1 MSDSRPL
8 PTGGSM
14 IHPELAER
22 SDRFHTAHYA
32 RFQALSAF
40 EKVMIV
46 IGLGLATS
54 MEIGTTM
61 AINVILP
68 DMQGN
73 VGASADEISWAITI
87 YSTAFLCSLPLSL
100 SLARKFGH
108 RNHILLSIAL
118 YALGATGS
126 FLSHELWML
135 LCSRAVMGIG
145 GGPLLVRS
153 LTTLYRLAQGK
164 ARAQYF
170 LLFGTVV
177 LVFRTVMPVLFG
189 LITDSFIWNVAF
201 LLIIPIAFAS
211 AVLIYTYLPESVQ
224 VEVEPARPDL
234 AGIGLLLAG
243 VTAFQIIASCGEQDD
258 WFGSPHLR
266 IVFVIGLFAL
276 AGLVWRESDHKNSNP
291 LLNLRLIAT
300 HRTLCAGLGIAVV
313 FGAVLGGGL
322 YVLPQYLRTIQ
333 VYNATQT
340 GGFLFVDGLASLAGF
355 YLMLKLLSHVDLFY
369 LDLAALI
376 LFISGNVAFVNVL
389 TGDTPGAVICMV
401 LVLHGVST
409 AMLLPGVS
417 LLILPQ
423 IDIRFISFGAAIY
436 YFFRQLGT
444 SIGVSA
450 VVTLVDIRQ
459 TLHSSRL
466 LDTANRLNPRVTH
479 VAQLFGGLLHRD
491 GLAVNASSLG
501 ADQLFSVL
509 VSSQARLLA
518 FIDAYWALQILGLA
532 GMVLLLIRRGLIG
545 AAGEAPA
552 SVVERAPVA
561 SHL

>member
-1 MSDSRPL
+1 
-8 PTGGSM
+8 M
-14 IHPELAER
+14 IHPDVVKR
-22 SDRFHTAHYA
+22 SDRFHTAHHA
-32 RFQALSAF
+32 RFQALFAF
-40 EKVMIV
+40 DKVMIV
-46 IGLGLATS
+46 IGLGLATC

-73 VGASADEISWAITI
+73 VGATADEISWAITI

-100 SLARKFGH
+100 SLARRFGH

-118 YALGATGS
+118 YALGATGC

-135 LCSRAVMGIG
+135 LFSRAVMGIG

-177 LVFRTVMPVLFG
+177 LVFRTVMPLIFG
-189 LITDSFIWNVAF
+189 VVTDWFNWNAAF
-201 LLIIPIAFAS
+201 LIVIPIAFAS
-211 AVLIYTYLPESVQ
+211 AVLIYIFLPESVQ
-224 VEVEPARPDL
+224 FEAESPRPDF

-243 VTAFQIIASCGEQDD
+243 VMAFQVIASRGEQDD

-266 IVFVIGLFAL
+266 IAFVVGLFAL
-276 AGLVWRESDHKNSNP
+276 AGFVWRESDLNNSNP

-300 HRTLCAGLGIAVV
+300 HPTLPAGLGIAVV
-313 FGAVLGGGL
+313 FGAMLGGGL
-322 YVLPQYLRTIQ
+322 FVLPQYLRTIQ
-333 VYNATQT
+333 IYSATQT
-340 GGFLFVDGLASLAGF
+340 GGFFFVDGLASLAGF
-355 YLMLKLLSHVDLFY
+355 YMMLKLLPRVDLFY

-376 LFISGNVAFVNVL
+376 LFIICNVAFVNVL
-389 TGDTPGAVICMV
+389 TGDTPGAVICV
-401 LVLHGVST
+401 ALILHGVST

-423 IDIRFISFGAAIY
+423 IDLRFISFGAAIY

-466 LDTANRLNPRVTH
+466 LDTANRLNPG
-479 VAQLFGGLLHRD
+479 VARATRLLGGLLHRD

-501 ADQLFSVL
+501 ADQLFSGL
-509 VSSQARLLA
+509 VNSQARLLA
-518 FIDAYWALQILGLA
+518 FIDVFWALQLLGLA
-532 GMVLLLIRRGLIG
+532 GVVLLLIRRGSSG
-545 AAGEAPA
+545 AAGNASASAVKHAPA
-552 SVVERAPVA
+552 A
-561 SHL
+561 SHV